1 MIQKTDKMPI
11 WVSLLFSSVKTRK
24 GALWLIGANVAFS
37 IYCIPW
43 SRLFSE
49 HDWIVKIFLINDWT
63 WFAMM
68 VPITFWY
75 WISLR
80 WIDNNYKWADSVQ
93 QKE

>member
-1 MIQKTDKMPI
+1 VAQKTDKMPI
-11 WVSLLFSSVKTRK
+11 WVYLLFSSVKTRK

-43 SRLFSE
+43 CQLFSKQ
-49 HDWIVKIFLINDWT
+49 DWIVKVFLIHDWT

-68 VPITFWY
+68 VPITLWY
-75 WISLR
+75 LICLR
-80 WIDNNYKWADSVQ
+80 WIDNNNKWADSVQ